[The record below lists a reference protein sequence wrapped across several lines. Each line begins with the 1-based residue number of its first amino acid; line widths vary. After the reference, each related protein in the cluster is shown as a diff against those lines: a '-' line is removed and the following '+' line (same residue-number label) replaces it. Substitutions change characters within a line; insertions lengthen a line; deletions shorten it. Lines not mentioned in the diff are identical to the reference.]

1 MRTFLNKI
9 GALLLAALLATAALP
24 GGAHAAAKSRKE
36 KKKSETPAPE
46 KKLSA
51 YEKLFKDKE
60 SRTAEGLFKLH
71 IIDGKL
77 YTEIPL
83 DILEREFVINTTIEA
98 SSLAD
103 YGLAGQ
109 QPLPPYHITFSRR
122 DSLVRMHEVPR
133 RTLSDSDA
141 GIARALELS
150 SAMPIVASY
159 PIKAYNADSTAVV
172 IENTALFMSDNEHL
186 KAFEARGMSPLH
198 ISRASYKADRSLL
211 RDVEGGKDYASVISD
226 MTYGVTTQYFI
237 FIICKDKPFTARAR
251 RTVTMLPEECAPA
264 RIADPRIGV
273 LPVPFTRFTAEQ
285 GTRPAYF
292 ASRINFR
299 PGGEIRP
306 VTFYIDTL
314 FTPAWQRGIRRGIAL
329 WNEAF
334 RRIGMGDVLK
344 AEVYPAEGFDSNSP
358 GRFYV
363 KYVASTN
370 PKMTVNLATDPR
382 SGEITGGCI
391 HLPESLLDEIRLRRF
406 IDLSAADP
414 AARDMMLDDEELA
427 SSLAVHTARGVAQL
441 LGLATNYAAA
451 AAYPTDSLRSAAFTR
466 ENGLCSSITA
476 LNDYNYLAQP
486 GDKGVRLV
494 NDCLGKY
501 DYFAVR
507 WLYGDIAGAKTPA
520 EEQKALSEMLRE
532 KAGDPAYYYGNYW
545 YDYYFGDVR
554 LAYYNLG
561 DDPVKRTRYRF
572 ENLRTVAQHAAEWLE
587 GRDADGSYRAE
598 AIAALSQGVREV
610 ISYMAAYIGGV
621 YYTEVTEGDG
631 QTMLRVVPK
640 EEQRRYVKETLKAIE
655 DLSWLDTKL
664 TEGQLANL
672 PQSVQTDC
680 LGTLMKR
687 METLPRYQNGLSGA
701 LPERTVGS
709 LYAGRDG
716 GGHGRLHL
724 PRRKG
729 GTQTIRLQPAAST
742 GIYGCGHRRLESARR
757 AENRTRPGLGVRC
770 GRRSHAARIPLRSH
784 GDAGSDQR
792 IRQIPHDVLRQGFL
806 GTRLLRHAAAT
817 PRHLSPGRRRS
828 VGCLLA
834 GLLPLHAPQDRELAE
849 SGLIPGRTPLGTKAR
864 NTPRLF
870 SYTSANFRR
879 R

>member
-1 MRTFLNKI
+1 MRTSLNKI
-9 GALLLAALLATAALP
+9 GALLLAALLATTVLP
-24 GGAHAAAKSRKE
+24 GGAHAAAKGRKD
-36 KKKSETPAPE
+36 KKKSEAPAP

-51 YEKLFKDKE
+51 YEKLFKDKKAKT
-60 SRTAEGLFKLH
+60 SDGLFKLH

-83 DILEREFVINTTIEA
+83 DILEREFVINTSIEE

-122 DSLVRMHEVPR
+122 DSVVRMHEVPR
-133 RTLSDSDA
+133 RTLSDGDA
-141 GIARALELS
+141 GIARALEIS
-150 SAMPIVASY
+150 TAMPIVASY

-198 ISRASYKADRSLL
+198 ISRASYKSDRSLL
-211 RDVEGGKDYASVISD
+211 RDVEGGKEYASVISD

-237 FIICKDKPFTARAR
+237 FTICKDKPFTARAR
-251 RTVTMLPEECAPA
+251 RTITMLPEECAPA

-285 GTRPAYF
+285 GARPAYF

-299 PGGEIRP
+299 HGDEIRP

-314 FTPAWQRGIRRGIAL
+314 FAPAWQQGIRRGIGL

-344 AEVYPAEGFDSNSP
+344 AETYPAGGFDSNNP
-358 GRFYV
+358 GGFYV

-370 PKMTVNLATDPR
+370 PKMTVNLSTDPR
-382 SGEITGGCI
+382 SGEITGGRI
-391 HLPESLLDEIRLRRF
+391 HLTESLLDEIRLRRF

-414 AARDMMLDDEELA
+414 AARDMVLDDEELA
-427 SSLAVHTARGVAQL
+427 SSLAVHTARGVAQV

-451 AAYPTDSLRSAAFTR
+451 AAYPTDSLRSASFTH
-466 ENGLCSSITA
+466 ENGICSSVTA

-561 DDPVKRTRYRF
+561 DDPVKRTLYRF
-572 ENLRTVAQHAAEWLE
+572 ENLRTVARHAAEWLE

-598 AIAALSQGVREV
+598 AIAALSRGVREV
-610 ISYMAAYIGGV
+610 VSYMAAYIGGV

-631 QTMLRVVPK
+631 QTMRRVVPK

-672 PQSVQTDC
+672 SQSVQTDC
-680 LGTLMKR
+680 LGTLVKR
-687 METLPRYQNGLSGA
+687 LETLPRYQNGLAGA
-701 LPERTVGS
+701 YTPGEMAADMADYIFRDVK
-709 LYAGRDG
+709 AGRKLSDYNRLLQQAFTGVVIG
-716 GGHGRLHL
+716 GSKVLAEPKAAKGRA
-724 PRRKG
+724 
-729 GTQTIRLQPAAST
+729 TAFAATDEEAMQPAFPYEATATLEPISAY
-742 GIYGCGHRRLESARR
+742 GKYRMMYYAKDFSEHIYYGML
-757 AENRTRPGLGVRC
+757 LQ
-770 GRRSHAARIPLRSH
+770 LR
-784 GDAGSDQR
+784 D
-792 IRQIPHDVLRQGFL
+792 IYRQGVTAASDASSRDFC
-806 GTRLLRHAAAT
+806 RYMLRRIENSLKT
-817 PRHLSPGRRRS
+817 
-828 VGCLLA
+828 
-834 GLLPLHAPQDRELAE
+834 D
-849 SGLIPGRTPLGTKAR
+849 
-864 NTPRLF
+864 
-870 SYTSANFRR
+870 
-879 R
+879 

>member
-36 KKKSETPAPE
+36 KKKSEAPAPE

-251 RTVTMLPEECAPA
+251 RTVTILPEECAPA

-427 SSLAVHTARGVAQL
+427 LAMKEKGLGTPATRAQIIETLIAHKFVERDRRDLVPTARAESLIKFLNVL
-441 LGLATNYAAA
+441 SI
-451 AAYPTDSLRSAAFTR
+451 DSLTSPAMTGEWEQKLRLIERSELSRGAFMNGIGAMTTDIVEKARSFTEDGIENKETDIPNPIDGGNLIETFRAYKSKDGKFTIYKTIGNRKMTEDEVRELVTKGSVGPLDGFRSKLGKPFSATLKLDENFALKFHFGDGQDSSDRKPENLAEAPVVAKCPRSAM
-466 ENGLCSSITA
+466 GLCSCKDGVTDTA
-476 LNDYNYLAQP
+476 YVCRSDSSP
-486 GDKGVRLV
+486 EKKCSFR
-494 NDCLGKY
+494 LGKNMLSHVITITELESL
-501 DYFAVR
+501 ATT
-507 WLYGDIAGAKTPA
+507 GKTP
-520 EEQKALSEMLRE
+520 
-532 KAGDPAYYYGNYW
+532 
-545 YDYYFGDVR
+545 VI
-554 LAYYNLG
+554 
-561 DDPVKRTRYRF
+561 DDFVSKRTKKKF
-572 ENLRTVAQHAAEWLE
+572 
-587 GRDADGSYRAE
+587 S
-598 AIAALSQGVREV
+598 AALALDQKGG
-610 ISYMAAYIGGV
+610 ISFEFAKKI
-621 YYTEVTEGDG
+621 
-631 QTMLRVVPK
+631 
-640 EEQRRYVKETLKAIE
+640 
-655 DLSWLDTKL
+655 
-664 TEGQLANL
+664 
-672 PQSVQTDC
+672 
-680 LGTLMKR
+680 
-687 METLPRYQNGLSGA
+687 
-701 LPERTVGS
+701 
-709 LYAGRDG
+709 
-716 GGHGRLHL
+716 
-724 PRRKG
+724 RKG
-729 GTQTIRLQPAAST
+729 GQ
-742 GIYGCGHRRLESARR
+742 
-757 AENRTRPGLGVRC
+757 
-770 GRRSHAARIPLRSH
+770 
-784 GDAGSDQR
+784 
-792 IRQIPHDVLRQGFL
+792 
-806 GTRLLRHAAAT
+806 
-817 PRHLSPGRRRS
+817 
-828 VGCLLA
+828 
-834 GLLPLHAPQDRELAE
+834 
-849 SGLIPGRTPLGTKAR
+849 
-864 NTPRLF
+864 
-870 SYTSANFRR
+870 
-879 R
+879 

>member
-1 MRTFLNKI
+1 MPAAMRTFLNKI

-24 GGAHAAAKSRKE
+24 VGAHAAAKSRKE

-150 SAMPIVASY
+150 STMPIVASY

-251 RTVTMLPEECAPA
+251 RTITMLPEECAPT

-370 PKMTVNLATDPR
+370 PKMTVNLSTDPR

-554 LAYYNLG
+554 LAGRRSREAHPLPFRESAHRRTTCSGVARRARCGRQLPRRSHCGALAGCPGG
-561 DDPVKRTRYRF
+561 DFLHGGLHRRRLLHRSHGRRRANDASRRAERGAAALCEGDAESHRGP
-572 ENLRTVAQHAAEWLE
+572 LVARHEAHRRPAGQPPAV
-587 GRDADGSYRAE
+587 GADGLPGNA
-598 AIAALSQGVREV
+598 
-610 ISYMAAYIGGV
+610 
-621 YYTEVTEGDG
+621 D
-631 QTMLRVVPK
+631 
-640 EEQRRYVKETLKAIE
+640 ETHGNPA
-655 DLSWLDTKL
+655 
-664 TEGQLANL
+664 
-672 PQSVQTDC
+672 P
-680 LGTLMKR
+680 
-687 METLPRYQNGLSGA
+687 

-709 LYAGRDG
+709 LHAGRNG

-729 GTQTIRLQPAAST
+729 GMQTVRLQPAAST

-770 GRRSHAARIPLRSH
+770 GQGSHAARIPLRSH

-806 GTRLLRHAAAT
+806 GARLLRHAAAT

-864 NTPRLF
+864 SVPRLL